1 VEGYRHTL
9 MVHVRRTR
17 NDVEDGTQRLR
28 LKLLAVRK
36 AQLIAHHAR
45 SLRHY
50 LVGPLLL
57 ERRLPIAAAPVLEP
71 ARRLLQIPP
80 TVSLMKE

>member
-1 VEGYRHTL
+1 

-36 AQLIAHHAR
+36 AQLIAHHAD
-45 SLRHY
+45 
-50 LVGPLLL
+50 
-57 ERRLPIAAAPVLEP
+57 PVDITWSVLFY
-71 ARRLLQIPP
+71 
-80 TVSLMKE
+80 